1 MNKALN
7 KTSDWPKRFIT
18 ASEEDDSADGIGQA
32 IARPERHKSS
42 FATDLKWMA
51 SLALLMAA
59 ALTAPQWLWS
69 LEHMNDPTTPVAVGA
84 VQGIYFVGNLGVD
97 SQIDTEEH
105 SLLVRGVTRFTKGAV
120 LEQRK
125 SFWNLKICE
134 VGTQQCEVRLGY
146 R

>member
-1 MNKALN
+1 ME
-7 KTSDWPKRFIT
+7 
-18 ASEEDDSADGIGQA
+18 SENS
-32 IARPERHKSS
+32 
-42 FATDLKWMA
+42 DLKWMA

-59 ALTAPQWLWS
+59 VLTAPQWLWS
-69 LEHMNDPTTPVAVGA
+69 LAHMNDPTTPVPVGV
-84 VQGIYFVGNLGVD
+84 VQRIQFIGNLGVD

-105 SLLVRGVTRFTKGAV
+105 SLLVRGVTRFHKGAV

-125 SFWNLKICE
+125 TFWNLKICE